1 MEKKLTKRQLRAME
15 TRQRIYQTAK
25 NLFSKYGYDA
35 VSIDDIIKEAG
46 VARGSFYVYFLSKED
61 LSVYLM
67 MDELGVYQS
76 VVRDYWEKLD
86 KSLPARELII
96 QTACGICSM
105 VRNWGVA
112 TMRTVYRIF
121 LDRAATTGT
130 AVKSLFEM
138 PDLFI
143 DIYELGVSRGEFR
156 QADGSVIAENI
167 KTLLIGITYE
177 WCLYHPDYDFIGRVK
192 SLLSDYLNG
201 FASAN

>member
-1 MEKKLTKRQLRAME
+1 ME

>member
-1 MEKKLTKRQLRAME
+1 ME

-143 DIYELGVSRGEFR
+143 DIYELGVSCGEFR